1 MRYYGLSLA
10 ALVLATLPTS
20 AQQAQPAAAQ
30 PPAAADDKVLD
41 AHLAQWEAAMKK
53 VETLGAQLTRIDK
66 DPVYDHVQ
74 KLTGVAYY
82 MKAGSGP
89 STQNLAL
96 LEMKM
101 EGQKEF
107 KEKFICT
114 GTYIYQF
121 APEQKEIRYY
131 ELPKPKEGQVAEEN
145 NLLSLLFGM
154 KAEDAKRRYELKLA
168 KEDTYYIYV
177 DIAPRSAADKSD
189 FQRAR
194 LVLNKSNYLPRQLW
208 FEHANRSE
216 VMWDIPNLNVGMA
229 LDRRAFDAPKAPA
242 GWKVVAG
249 ENRSQT
255 TVRPASPT
263 APGSPKAPTSP
274 PGK

>member
-1 MRYYGLSLA
+1 MRCYGLILASLM
-10 ALVLATLPTS
+10 LASLPAS
-20 AQQAQPAAAQ
+20 AQQAQQAPAT
-30 PPAAADDKVLD
+30 PPAADNKALDD
-41 AHLAQWEAAMKK
+41 HLVKWEAALKK

-66 DPVYDHVQ
+66 DPVYEHVQ
-74 KLTGVAYY
+74 KLTGAAYY
-82 MKAGSGP
+82 MKAGNGP
-89 STQNLAL
+89 TAQNLAL
-96 LEMKM
+96 LEMKV

-121 APEQKEIRYY
+121 LPEQKEIRYY
-131 ELPKPKEGQVAEEN
+131 QLPKPEAGKPVEDN

-177 DIAPRSAADKSD
+177 DIAPRSAADRSD

-216 VMWDIPNLNVGMA
+216 VMWDIPNLQVGMA
-229 LDRRAFDAPKAPA
+229 LDRRSFDSPQAPP
-242 GWKVVAG
+242 GWKLVAG
-249 ENRSQT
+249 ENRREPV
-255 TVRPASPT
+255 VRPSSPT
-263 APGSPKAPTSP
+263 P
-274 PGK
+274 PAGK